1 MDRDCD
7 APRNGG
13 SKDEQRPL
21 TRDNKFCNS
30 SFLDSGKLFRILAQV
45 IALNSAEFTRVLP
58 GPGLYPSRRNSG
70 HRAMSHSTHLSSCAG
85 MRWSVPE
92 LGPNLGTN
100 SPQRKLGDGQLF
112 EMNGGLGRD

>member
-70 HRAMSHSTHLSSCAG
+70 HRAIVIRHTCLRAPECAGVCPSWAQIWAQTHL
-85 MRWSVPE
+85 RENSVTGNC
-92 LGPNLGTN
+92 L
-100 SPQRKLGDGQLF
+100 K
-112 EMNGGLGRD
+112 